1 MYSNN
6 HRRIG
11 TLNYVYLFLAVLG
24 IFYFVLTFSIPLTK
38 ATPEKAVL
46 QQYCRAMLLCVCLM
60 EALLGLYIK
69 VSQQKTLL
77 FLQSL
82 ATMLII
88 TAHGFF
94 VFSFL
99 TINDSTFF
107 SSTTAINAGLVLC
120 IIAAVLHIS
129 SLLEEKI
136 KNQEKE
142 PEVRFEGDVDF
153 GDY

>member
-11 TLNYVYLFLAVLG
+11 TLNYVYLFLALLG
-24 IFYFVLTFSIPLTK
+24 IFYFLLTFSIPLTK
-38 ATPEKAVL
+38 TTPEKAVL
-46 QQYCRAMLLCVCLM
+46 QQYSRGMLLCICIM
-60 EALLGLYIK
+60 EVLIGLYIK

-88 TAHGFF
+88 TTHGFF

-99 TINDSTFF
+99 TINDSTLF
-107 SSTTAINAGLVLC
+107 SAQTAINAGLVLL
-120 IIAAVLHIS
+120 IIAAILHMS

-136 KNQEKE
+136 KSKEKA
-142 PEVRFEGDVDF
+142 PEVGFEGDVDF